1 MDWFWIS
8 RRIVVKHRNCFR
20 SARDFALSSKHDVWR
35 FANLVV
41 GQLHRRPCRLQR
53 GSCIYDFE
61 DSQRFIREIMNKN
74 QDDSN
79 EDRSRDELIANL
91 EQFQDDLKDSVSN
104 KSTQLKALIGGASS
118 LAMFSSFLLG
128 RKSGKKR
135 GSRSDSETAE

>member
-1 MDWFWIS
+1 
-8 RRIVVKHRNCFR
+8 
-20 SARDFALSSKHDVWR
+20 
-35 FANLVV
+35 
-41 GQLHRRPCRLQR
+41 
-53 GSCIYDFE
+53 
-61 DSQRFIREIMNKN
+61 MNKN

-135 GSRSDSETAE
+135 KSRPDSENT